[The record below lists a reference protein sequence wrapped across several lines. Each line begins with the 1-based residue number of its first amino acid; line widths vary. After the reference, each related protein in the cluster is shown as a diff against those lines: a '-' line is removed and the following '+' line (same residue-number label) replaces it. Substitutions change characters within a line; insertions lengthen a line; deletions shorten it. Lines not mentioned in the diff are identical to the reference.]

1 MLGPGEPVDG
11 RHAETYDL
19 RVIRKR
25 IDHAQPLVDV
35 VERRNPLHA
44 FPEILLSRGRPQHQ
58 VVDALGKEMIER
70 VDIAHAQPPP
80 TYTARARLNQS
91 TMDLWC
97 NIPLSGT
104 GRRPSSGRGPAI
116 CALGRGSRP

>member
-44 FPEILLSRGRPQHQ
+44 FAEILLSRGRLQHQ

-70 VDIAHAQPPP
+70 IDVAH
-80 TYTARARLNQS
+80 
-91 TMDLWC
+91 D
-97 NIPLSGT
+97 
-104 GRRPSSGRGPAI
+104 
-116 CALGRGSRP
+116 